1 MRKLIFMLFAILSL
15 GLSIQA
21 QEPPLAKA
29 DKLFAARDQVDSL
42 KQAIAMMDEL
52 RAKDQTNYEA
62 FWRLAKFKYYLADQE
77 TDSGKKTKLYE
88 AAIEAAKK
96 AVALDG
102 NRVEGHFWLGA
113 CDGEYAD
120 LKGALSS
127 IGLVKTIRKEF
138 EAALSIDPMYE
149 NGAAYLALGQMDLS
163 LPRIFGG
170 SDKRGLDRLEQGAQ
184 AAPTNI
190 ELKLALAE
198 AYEKK
203 GRKDDARKL
212 LESIATTND
221 PARSPK
227 ELIDLRNKA
236 RQRLDKMK

>member
-1 MRKLIFMLFAILSL
+1 MKKIITLSL
-15 GLSIQA
+15 AVISLALSIQA
-21 QEPPLAKA
+21 QDTPFAKV
-29 DKLFAARDQVDSL
+29 DKLFIERDQIDSL
-42 KQAIAMMDEL
+42 KQAIAMMEEL
-52 RAKDQTNYEA
+52 RAKDQSNYEA
-62 FWRLAKFKYYLADQE
+62 LWRLARLKYYLADQE
-77 TDSGKKTKLYE
+77 TDAAKKTKLYE
-88 AAIEAAKK
+88 GAIEAAKK

-127 IGLVKTIRKEF
+127 LGLVKIIRKEF
-138 EAALSIDPMYE
+138 EAALAINPMYE
-149 NGAAYLALGQMDLS
+149 NGAVYLALGQMDLS
-163 LPRIFGG
+163 LPRLFGG
-170 SDKRGLDRLEQGAQ
+170 SDKRGLERLEQGAQ

-198 AYEKK
+198 AYNKK
-203 GRKDDARKL
+203 GRKDDARRL

-227 ELIDLRNKA
+227 ELADLRNKA
-236 RQRLDKMK
+236 RQQLDKLK

>member
-1 MRKLIFMLFAILSL
+1 MRKLISISLLVLSFALSAK
-15 GLSIQA
+15 A
-21 QEPPLAKA
+21 QETPLAKA
-29 DKLFAARDQVDSL
+29 DKLFAARDQADSL
-42 KQAIAMMDEL
+42 KQALAMIEEL
-52 RAKDQTNYEA
+52 RAKDQTNFEA
-62 FWRLAKFKYYLADQE
+62 CWRLAKFKYYLADQE
-77 TDSGKKTKLYE
+77 TDSAKKTRLYE

-127 IGLVKTIRKEF
+127 IGLVKKIRQEF
-138 EAALSIDPMYE
+138 EAALAIDPLYE

-184 AAPTNI
+184 SAPTNI

-198 AYEKK
+198 AYNKK

-212 LESIATTND
+212 LESIATTSD

-227 ELIDLRNKA
+227 ELAELRDKA
-236 RQRLDKMK
+236 RQQLEKMK